1 MDFKLNN
8 VDIGYLSTSDK
19 KELIEQLENFPLND
33 KIWIRTQMSQWLDE
47 DGTING
53 SKVEPYF
60 KQLVYDIHKL
70 SQKITIIEERETFV
84 HNMIDLLQMPSTSKE
99 DIHRIIITM
108 NRIYKRYKNDHKLLE
123 FMVFQLFKFKLWT
136 YCLCIKLCA
145 DIRPEDEH
153 EWNYFVNENCILL
166 NFLEVLYYGTSKYS
180 KPIRLFTL
188 DDEIFISIIIYLMLT
203 LVGIDDVGCSLIFTK
218 LWPDYENIFNRVSE
232 IMCQNGDLNYMINI
246 ISEVDYGTYTTDVI
260 HSFDRIFKD
269 KLKKDSIS
277 VCDNND
283 TSIISTKTKNECL
296 VFGDSITSL
305 DNLEKIIYSMK
316 QITPDIIQKY
326 LNTDK
331 NIDFY
336 IQEEKLGF
344 LRYEFKNVK
353 TCLFMDND
361 AYSVISNNPTDENDN
376 NLYKLFTVSMENKL
390 YGISINPIDNKGTR
404 RIISFTP
411 SLHYTYKIA
420 MGGEEE

>member
-1 MDFKLNN
+1 MDFKLKNM
-8 VDIGYLSTSDK
+8 DIGYLTTSDK
-19 KELIEQLENFPLND
+19 KELIEQIENFPLND
-33 KIWIRTQMSQWLDE
+33 KIWIRSQMSQWVD
-47 DGTING
+47 DHGTING
-53 SKVEPYF
+53 SKIEPYY
-60 KQLVYDIHKL
+60 KQLVSNIHKL
-70 SQKITIIEERETFV
+70 SGKFNDKETFI
-84 HNMIDLLQMPSTSKE
+84 NDMMELLNMPSISKE
-99 DIHRIIITM
+99 DIHRLIITM
-108 NRIYKRYKNDHKLLE
+108 NRIYRRYEDSHELLE
-123 FMVFQLFKFKLWT
+123 FIVFHLFKFKLWS
-136 YCLCIKLCA
+136 YCLCIKLCT
-145 DIRPEDEH
+145 DIRPADDH
-153 EWNYFVNENCILL
+153 EWEYFVNEYCILL
-166 NFLEVLYYGTSKYS
+166 NFLEVLYNETSKYS
-180 KPIRLFTL
+180 DPIRLFTPG
-188 DDEIFISIIIYLMLT
+188 DEIFISIIIYLMLT
-203 LVGIDDVGCSLIFTK
+203 LADIDDVCCSLIFTK
-218 LWPDYENIFNRVSE
+218 LWSDKANIFNRVSE
-232 IMCQNGDLNYMINI
+232 IMSQNGDVNFMMDI
-246 ISEVDYGTYTTDVI
+246 ISEVDYGIYTADVI
-260 HSFDRIFKD
+260 NTFDRIFKD
-269 KLKKDSIS
+269 KLKQNSVSI
-277 VCDNND
+277 CDNND

-353 TCLFMDND
+353 TCLFMDKD

>member
-1 MDFKLNN
+1 MDFKLKNM
-8 VDIGYLSTSDK
+8 DIGYLTTIDK
-19 KELIEQLENFPLND
+19 KELIEQIENFPLND
-33 KIWIRTQMSQWLDE
+33 KIWIRSQMSQWVD
-47 DGTING
+47 DHGTVNG
-53 SKVEPYF
+53 SKVEPYY
-60 KQLVYDIHKL
+60 KQLVSDIHKL
-70 SQKITIIEERETFV
+70 SGKFNDKEKETFI
-84 HNMIDLLQMPSTSKE
+84 NDIMELLNMPSTSKE
-99 DIHRIIITM
+99 DIHRLIITM
-108 NRIYKRYKNDHKLLE
+108 NRIYRRYEDRHELLE
-123 FMVFQLFKFKLWT
+123 FMVFHLFKFKLWT
-136 YCLCIKLCA
+136 YCLCIKLCT
-145 DIRPEDEH
+145 DIRPSDDH
-153 EWNYFVNENCILL
+153 EWEYFVNEYCILL
-166 NFLEVLYYGTSKYS
+166 NFLEVLYHETSKYS
-180 KPIRLFTL
+180 DPIRLFTPG
-188 DDEIFISIIIYLMLT
+188 DEIFISIIIYLMLT
-203 LVGIDDVGCSLIFTK
+203 LADIDDVSCSLIFTK
-218 LWPDYENIFNRVSE
+218 LWSDKANIFNRVSE
-232 IMCQNGDLNYMINI
+232 IMSQNGDLNFMMDI
-246 ISEVDYGTYTTDVI
+246 ISEVDYGIYTVDVI
-260 HSFDRIFKD
+260 NTFDRIFKD
-269 KLKKDSIS
+269 KLKQNSVSI
-277 VCDNND
+277 CDNND
-283 TSIISTKTKNECL
+283 TSIISTKTKNDCL

-316 QITPDIIQKY
+316 QITPDIIKKY

-361 AYSVISNNPTDENDN
+361 AYSVISNNPMDENDN